1 MLQIEKNYGKS
12 YKGEL
17 ITIY

>member
-1 MLQIEKNYGKS
+1 MAAMKKS

-17 ITIY
+17 DTLHKHQE